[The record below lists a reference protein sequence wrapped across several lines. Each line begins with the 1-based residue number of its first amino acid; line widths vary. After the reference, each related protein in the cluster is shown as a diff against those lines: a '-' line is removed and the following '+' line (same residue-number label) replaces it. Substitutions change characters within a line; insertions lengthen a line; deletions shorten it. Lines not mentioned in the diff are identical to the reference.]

1 MVETT
6 TPKTKAKPKTQ
17 APLAPAVHC
26 TEQAPTCFFEAVGA
40 FSHSHG
46 VYSLMLTTGFP
57 VPMADGTVQHQNK
70 VAAYVKGNRA
80 ALLSM
85 REAIDKALLAGV
97 PTTGQAPS

>member
-6 TPKTKAKPKTQ
+6 TPKTKPKPKAKATV
-17 APLAPAVHC
+17 APAVHC
-26 TEQAPTCFFEAVGA
+26 TDVAPTCFFETAGA

-46 VYSLMLTTGFP
+46 VYTLMLTTGFP

-70 VAAYVKGNRA
+70 VAAYVKGNRS

-85 REAIDKALLAGV
+85 RDAIDKALLAGV
-97 PTTGQAPS
+97 PTAGHAPS

>member
-6 TPKTKAKPKTQ
+6 TPKTKAKPKTS
-17 APLAPAVHC
+17 APVAPAVHC
-26 TEQAPTCFFEAVGA
+26 TEQAPTCFFETVGA

-97 PTTGQAPS
+97 PTAGQAPS